1 VGSGLHC
8 SKLKKYN
15 CIVLEIL
22 HVNNY
27 LILPEANVEKME
39 SGIFSEKVVIEI
51 SAIKIR
57 VFGKK

>member
-1 VGSGLHC
+1 M
-8 SKLKKYN
+8 
-15 CIVLEIL
+15 LEIL

-39 SGIFSEKVVIEI
+39 SGIFSEKIVIEI